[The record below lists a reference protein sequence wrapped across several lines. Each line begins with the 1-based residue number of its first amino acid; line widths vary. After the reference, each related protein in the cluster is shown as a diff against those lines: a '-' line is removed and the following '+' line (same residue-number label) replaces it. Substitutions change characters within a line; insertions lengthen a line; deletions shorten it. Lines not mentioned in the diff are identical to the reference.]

1 MRPVIPNEFLEEH
14 KRLDII
20 YAEMLYNDDIEY
32 IGIDDFFDKY
42 ASKEYN
48 EACVYDS
55 SRENRWLDKEANH
68 SNRWRLQASR
78 YFRFYKAKRFRYM
91 QKTVQ

>member
-48 EACVYDS
+48 EACV
-55 SRENRWLDKEANH
+55 
-68 SNRWRLQASR
+68 
-78 YFRFYKAKRFRYM
+78 
-91 QKTVQ
+91 